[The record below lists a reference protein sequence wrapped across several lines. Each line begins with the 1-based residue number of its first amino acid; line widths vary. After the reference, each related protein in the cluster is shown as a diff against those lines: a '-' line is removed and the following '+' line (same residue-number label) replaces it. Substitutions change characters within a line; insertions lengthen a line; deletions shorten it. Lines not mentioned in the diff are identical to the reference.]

1 MENYSGRYVDKGADR
16 SLWLTNFDINIK
28 LEFLI
33 TDTTSL
39 ASIIQFP
46 IKMETNGIKQV
57 TILLFS
63 TFSAE
68 FISTIQ
74 HNKKCNLCMEIT
86 FSSGVIQHFG

>member
-16 SLWLTNFDINIK
+16 LLWLTHFDINIK

-39 ASIIQFP
+39 ASKIQFP

-57 TILLFS
+57 TILLLS
-63 TFSAE
+63 T
-68 FISTIQ
+68 
-74 HNKKCNLCMEIT
+74 L
-86 FSSGVIQHFG
+86 